1 MAGRGL
7 QPGDVVAG
15 FRLEEEL
22 PLAATAAFWRVSRAA
37 DDPPLLMKIPRLEHG
52 ANPINIVGFEVEQ
65 MILPKLSGPH
75 VPRFIASGSL
85 DSPYIVMEL
94 IVGESLRAQLAK
106 LPLPA
111 EAVASLGAKIAS
123 ALHDIH
129 RQEVIHL
136 DVKPS
141 NIILRTTGEV
151 AALVDFGFSRHLRL
165 PDILAEEFPGPI
177 GTGPYIAPEQLLG
190 NRTDPRSDIFAL
202 GVILYFFLTGERPFG
217 DPSGVREWRRRL
229 YREPV
234 PPRAL
239 RADCPAWLQELI
251 LRSLEVHP
259 RERHATAAQLA
270 FDLQHPQQVHVTSR
284 GKRTRRDGALSS
296 VKRWIHLRRS
306 LPSLRQT
313 IARQLEQSP
322 IIMAAID
329 LSPGQEALAD
339 AMHLAVREILQAHS
353 DARLTC
359 VNVLRL
365 SRLAIDP
372 SEDEQGRNLHLRR
385 LAELQYWAKELPVP
399 AHGITFHVFEAP
411 NPAAALL
418 DYARNNHVDH
428 IVIGARA
435 SSPLRRY
442 LGSISSQ
449 VVAEAPC
456 TVTVV
461 RATESAAS

>member
-1 MAGRGL
+1 MALAGIVIKRETSILQWDCRFPARAGR
-7 QPGDVVAG
+7 P
-15 FRLEEEL
+15 
-22 PLAATAAFWRVSRAA
+22 S
-37 DDPPLLMKIPRLEHG
+37 
-52 ANPINIVGFEVEQ
+52 
-65 MILPKLSGPH
+65 
-75 VPRFIASGSL
+75 VP
-85 DSPYIVMEL
+85 
-94 IVGESLRAQLAK
+94 
-106 LPLPA
+106 
-111 EAVASLGAKIAS
+111 
-123 ALHDIH
+123 
-129 RQEVIHL
+129 
-136 DVKPS
+136 
-141 NIILRTTGEV
+141 
-151 AALVDFGFSRHLRL
+151 
-165 PDILAEEFPGPI
+165 
-177 GTGPYIAPEQLLG
+177 
-190 NRTDPRSDIFAL
+190 
-202 GVILYFFLTGERPFG
+202 
-217 DPSGVREWRRRL
+217 
-229 YREPV
+229 
-234 PPRAL
+234 
-239 RADCPAWLQELI
+239 
-251 LRSLEVHP
+251 
-259 RERHATAAQLA
+259 
-270 FDLQHPQQVHVTSR
+270 
-284 GKRTRRDGALSS
+284 SS
-296 VKRWIHLRRS
+296 VNRWIHLRRS

-339 AMHLAVREILQAHS
+339 AMRLAVREILQAHS

-372 SEDEQGRNLHLRR
+372 SQDEQGRNLHLRR

-449 VVAEAPC
+449 VVAEARC

-461 RATESAAS
+461 RATETAAS